1 MLNNFLSEIPE
12 ITLSTLTAAS
22 QLPSIS
28 TLSSLSLSP
37 SPHSI
42 LYSPSLAIALPP
54 YTHSQPLSL
63 SISASQLISPS
74 TPNSSSLPP
83 LSYSL
88 AGALCFCATVIH
100 QVAMEFVNRIVESAR
115 KASNNN
121 TVINVCLAASF
132 MVLAGRS
139 FHQQK
144 IIEALETEKASLVKS
159 NKDIK
164 RTLWNWKQQLYA
176 EAASDDAL
184 VPLHRLKAIYGE
196 TPHST
201 AGTLNVGC
209 IEANTRLNPW

>member
-1 MLNNFLSEIPE
+1 MSQIIYNAPATLNLNPLIS
-12 ITLSTLTAAS
+12 LAV
-22 QLPSIS
+22 SI
-28 TLSSLSLSP
+28 
-37 SPHSI
+37 SI
-42 LYSPSLAIALPP
+42 LYSPSLTIASRCPPSLHTHSLSYSQFLPP
-54 YTHSQPLSL
+54 NSPL
-63 SISASQLISPS
+63 P
-74 TPNSSSLPP
+74 TPHSSSSQP

-88 AGALCFCATVIH
+88 VGALCFCATVIH

-201 AGTLNVGC
+201 AGDAVN
-209 IEANTRLNPW
+209 EDANSSSLSKFVA

>member
-1 MLNNFLSEIPE
+1 
-12 ITLSTLTAAS
+12 
-22 QLPSIS
+22 
-28 TLSSLSLSP
+28 
-37 SPHSI
+37 
-42 LYSPSLAIALPP
+42 
-54 YTHSQPLSL
+54 
-63 SISASQLISPS
+63 
-74 TPNSSSLPP
+74 
-83 LSYSL
+83 
-88 AGALCFCATVIH
+88 
-100 QVAMEFVNRIVESAR
+100 MEFVNRIVESAR